1 MYTIMAAPRSFAPTA
16 AQSMSPFLG
25 TEEEQGH
32 EWIFF
37 LFFLFFFK
45 VTEDTPTVETLG
57 IIITMTL
64 TL

>member
-16 AQSMSPFLG
+16 AQSMSLFLG

-32 EWIFF
+32 EWI
-37 LFFLFFFK
+37 FFLFFFK

>member
-1 MYTIMAAPRSFAPTA
+1 MAAPRSFAPTA

-37 LFFLFFFK
+37 LFFLFFLK
-45 VTEDTPTVETLG
+45 
-57 IIITMTL
+57 
-64 TL
+64 